1 MSTFITESWLRERHG
16 LSEGTELRLPADARL
31 TPAARALIDERHLSL
46 KFHDE
51 QGRLYRATEEPD
63 ADGAPCLQAVHG
75 LTGSLDFSTV
85 GVGLPSADRL
95 WIALALVLILVGYGF
110 EITMVPLH
118 FWAPDVFAGA
128 SGPVAGFLAVV
139 PKIAGVAALLR
150 FLLQALPAETV
161 AWPL

>member
-75 LTGSLDFSTV
+75 LTGS
-85 GVGLPSADRL
+85 ARR
-95 WIALALVLILVGYGF
+95 
-110 EITMVPLH
+110 
-118 FWAPDVFAGA
+118 
-128 SGPVAGFLAVV
+128 
-139 PKIAGVAALLR
+139 VAATCQLCGS
-150 FLLQALPAETV
+150 APADMKISSCGRDLARSATAHTLV
-161 AWPL
+161 RCTSFAPGFSA

>member
-1 MSTFITESWLRERHG
+1 MSMAGYVLVVQERARLQALEATLKIFIFGAVAFAIMAYG
-16 LSEGTELRLPADARL
+16 LS
-31 TPAARALIDERHLSL
+31 
-46 KFHDE
+46 F
-51 QGRLYRATEEPD
+51 LY
-63 ADGAPCLQAVHG
+63 G